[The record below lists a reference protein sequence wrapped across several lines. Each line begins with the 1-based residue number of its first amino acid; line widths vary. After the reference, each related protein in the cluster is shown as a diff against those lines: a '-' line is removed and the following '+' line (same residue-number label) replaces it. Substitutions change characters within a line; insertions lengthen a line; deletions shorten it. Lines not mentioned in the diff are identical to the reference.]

1 MNVAAIVAAKRLGN
15 YTVRA
20 VASEQFVDY
29 FFLLVDFVGIRAVET
44 LKPAACFDEALVE
57 LVTICIVYFST
68 KHFIPFGF
76 EVRHYVFPLVCYPTM
91 AMRMLSAIR

>member
-20 VASEQFVDY
+20 VASKQFVDY

-44 LKPAACFDEALVE
+44 LKLAACFDEALVE
-57 LVTICIVYFST
+57 LVTICIVYFAT

-76 EVRHYVFPLVCYPTM
+76 EVRHYVFSLVCYPTM
-91 AMRMLSAIR
+91 AMRILSAIR

>member
-44 LKPAACFDEALVE
+44 LKLAACFDEALVE
-57 LVTICIVYFST
+57 LVTICIVYFAT

-76 EVRHYVFPLVCYPTM
+76 EVHHYVFSLVCYPTM
-91 AMRMLSAIR
+91 AMRILSAIR